1 MPQFDITFFS
11 SLLFWSVISFG
22 VMLLF
27 LAKFALPRVFES
39 LDARDRRIRDSLD
52 EAERQ
57 RNEAE
62 QRLVEYDAKLKAASA
77 EAERHMEQAQQR
89 AQRLLEDNQ
98 KKIEAETSRM
108 LSEARQEIEREQQKA
123 IQEVRSTAVNLAIQL
138 TERVL
143 ERNLSDDDRTRFTD
157 DALKEVAV
165 FYAENRT
172 F

>member
-11 SLLFWSVISFG
+11 SLFFWSIVSFG
-22 VMLLF
+22 IMLFF
-27 LAKFALPRVFES
+27 LSKFALPSVFEI
-39 LDARDRRIRDSLD
+39 LDTRERRIRDSLD

-57 RNEAE
+57 RKEAE
-62 QRLVEYDAKLKAASA
+62 QRLVEYDAKVKAASA

-108 LSEARQEIEREQQKA
+108 LAAARQEIEREQRQA
-123 IQEVRSTAVNLAIQL
+123 IQEVKSTAVSLAIQL

-143 ERNLSDDDRTRFTD
+143 ERNLSDDDRNRFTD
-157 DALKEVAV
+157 DALREVAA
-165 FYAENRT
+165 FYADDSPR
-172 F
+172 